1 MTSLE
6 GCRVAIIGARGIG
19 KHHAKWWALE
29 GAEVVAFAGTS
40 PDSVEATAD
49 GLKDLFEFRG
59 KGYTS
64 VAAMLEEES
73 PDVVDVCSPAPWHYA
88 HVQAALLHGSHVL
101 CEKPFVYD
109 ARLEREEILGQAR
122 ELVALA
128 ETRHALLGICTQCV
142 AAMDAFMEL
151 WREQRGDEAIE
162 RFEVELASPDR
173 GKHPTIRDIWVDLAP
188 HPLSMLQ
195 VLASGVAIDW
205 SSVRG
210 EAAERSCTA
219 AFEAATGD
227 GRRLAGSIRVGKTVG
242 EPTHVWKV
250 SLNGYAF
257 EVEAQRDSAGIY
269 CARISTPDVVREY
282 PDFMRMMIRAFLS
295 GQPAADGAM
304 AVQNLEWLLGFMD
317 LFPPRPRGAV
327 S

>member
-1 MTSLE
+1 
-6 GCRVAIIGARGIG
+6 
-19 KHHAKWWALE
+19 
-29 GAEVVAFAGTS
+29 
-40 PDSVEATAD
+40 
-49 GLKDLFEFRG
+49 
-59 KGYTS
+59 
-64 VAAMLEEES
+64 
-73 PDVVDVCSPAPWHYA
+73 
-88 HVQAALLHGSHVL
+88 
-101 CEKPFVYD
+101 
-109 ARLEREEILGQAR
+109 
-122 ELVALA
+122 
-128 ETRHALLGICTQCV
+128 
-142 AAMDAFMEL
+142 MDAFMEL